1 MFCCC
6 CSTTISCLTPYNP
19 TDGSTWGFPVLHYLL
34 KFAQIHV
41 HWVADAIQSFHHLP
55 SPHFA
60 FSLSQHHGLFQK
72 SRFSH
77 QGAIEV
83 SAAVSAL
90 PKNVQGWFPIGLTSW
105 SPCSPRDSLESSSAP
120 HFESINSSAL
130 SLLYGPALTS
140 TYDSCKNHQF
150 SSVQLLSRV
159 WTTPWTAARQAS
171 LSITN
176 S

>member
-1 MFCCC
+1 MRLPCPSLSLEICSDSCPLSRWCHPIISSSAISSFC
-6 CSTTISCLTPYNP
+6 L
-19 TDGSTWGFPVLHYLL
+19 
-34 KFAQIHV
+34 
-41 HWVADAIQSFHHLP
+41 QSFP
-55 SPHFA
+55 ASRSFPKEQIFA
-60 FSLSQHHGLFQK
+60 SGGQS
-72 SRFSH
+72 
-77 QGAIEV
+77 IEV

-105 SPCSPRDSLESSSAP
+105 SLCSPRDSLESSSAP

-159 WTTPWTAARQAS
+159 WATPWTAARQAS